1 MRGGAAKYTFL
12 LVTPPPPSCMM
23 CRVRQTGNPLAGYHV
38 DSPTDVIQHYWN
50 RFLVLGE
57 EEDEEKTS

>member
-1 MRGGAAKYTFL
+1 
-12 LVTPPPPSCMM
+12 MM

-57 EEDEEKTS
+57 EEDEEEKDEVKMVFHLFRLANSRHCST